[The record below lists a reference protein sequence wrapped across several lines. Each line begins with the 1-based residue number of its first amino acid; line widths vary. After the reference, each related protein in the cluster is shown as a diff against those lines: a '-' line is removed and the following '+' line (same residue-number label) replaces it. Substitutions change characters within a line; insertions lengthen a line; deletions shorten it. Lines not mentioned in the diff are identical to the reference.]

1 MAELAEGLSRP
12 RSKRSKRLQQVA
24 ALATLVG
31 GSLAFSGQAEAT
43 THPTGSACGYFT
55 KVSLG
60 GGPYSVRGCGQTIPP
75 GTAGSASPSVTLPAG
90 GSTTVVAKSDSNGAL
105 GQYGPAVIFGGKAT
119 ATTSPPSGLLK
130 VTTTGTTKVIST
142 ALVKNVGPNTF
153 TADQVSSKCSAA
165 APATTTGS
173 ATITNGVVA
182 TATDADGEATQTVA
196 VPNPTPKNYTVNGS
210 INNVGDTFK
219 IVFNEQVKTADGS
232 ITVNG
237 AHMYLLGPFAKGDT
251 IIAQSKC
258 GH

>member
-1 MAELAEGLSRP
+1 MRYSWGGSSR
-12 RSKRSKRLQQVA
+12 R
-24 ALATLVG
+24 LATAVAVLSALLVTLLDADAA
-31 GSLAFSGQAEAT
+31 SASVSSVS
-43 THPTGSACGYFT
+43 GSAFGYTASVGFF
-55 KVSLG
+55 
-60 GGPYSVRGCGQTIPP
+60 GGPQSTRGVGQTIPP

-105 GQYGPAVIFGGKAT
+105 GQYGPAVIFGGKST

-165 APATTTGS
+165 APATATGS